1 MDEAYIPILFQ
12 EEELEPVE
20 WNHVLATLDVCTL
33 NHGIKFC
40 DEDGYDIIPIRM
52 VRVLDQEE
60 SVNQPASRERFH
72 QDEVS
77 IEDLSEGMN
86 AIADDELEE
95 HDHSD
100 TGSDDDFEVPES
112 ELEKVRMLL
121 RGRQEVDLEI
131 PMSTKPRK
139 FCQSHRKFQKQA
151 LKQKREK
158 ENKEK
163 TDKEME
169 DYKPPS
175 QVRTSISTM

>member
-1 MDEAYIPILFQ
+1 M
-12 EEELEPVE
+12 
-20 WNHVLATLDVCTL
+20 DVCSL

-60 SVNQPASRERFH
+60 SVNQPTTRERFH

-86 AIADDELEE
+86 SIADDELEE
-95 HDHSD
+95 QGNSD
-100 TGSDDDFEVPES
+100 TESDDDFEVSES
-112 ELEKVRMLL
+112 ELEKVRMLP

-139 FCQSHRKFQKQA
+139 FCQSHRKF
-151 LKQKREK
+151 
-158 ENKEK
+158 
-163 TDKEME
+163 
-169 DYKPPS
+169 
-175 QVRTSISTM
+175 